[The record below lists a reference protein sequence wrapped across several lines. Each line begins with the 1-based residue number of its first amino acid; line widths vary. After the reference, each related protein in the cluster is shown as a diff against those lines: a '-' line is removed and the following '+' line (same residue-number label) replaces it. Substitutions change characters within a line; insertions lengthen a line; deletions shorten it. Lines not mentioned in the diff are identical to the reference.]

1 MTSTLRDE
9 LRGEAA
15 PVPPFALLL
24 PRGWVSR
31 EPTGEFFAD
40 LMAQVSA
47 VLRAQHRP
55 DLDAQFRTLLGQA
68 SSELLRRDP
77 VRVIYQSGVDP
88 DEMFPLSM
96 VIVRL
101 TDPDGQPLD
110 RRVHELVRRHD
121 AVPLDPEAA
130 ILRWHSD
137 GKLQM
142 QGGVATVRSFN
153 YLVAIPGTERRQA
166 LLISAI
172 LPIAAGEMLDEETIA
187 GARAFVDAIVSTF
200 RWVAE

>member
-9 LRGEAA
+9 LRAGAA

-31 EPTGEFFAD
+31 EPTGEFFAE
-40 LMAQVSA
+40 LLSQVSA
-47 VLRAQHRP
+47 VLRSQHRP
-55 DLDAQFRTLLGQA
+55 DLDAQFRRMLGEA

-77 VRVIYQSGVDP
+77 VRMIYQSGVDP
-88 DEMFPLSM
+88 DEMFPLSI

-101 TDPDGQPLD
+101 TDPDGGPLD
-110 RRVHELVRRHD
+110 RRVRELVRRHD
-121 AVPLDPEAA
+121 AVALDPEAA

-137 GKLQM
+137 GRLQV

-166 LLISAI
+166 LLISAV
-172 LPIAAGEMLDEETIA
+172 LPIAAGEVLNEETIA
-187 GARAFVDAIVSTF
+187 GAQSFVDAIVSTF
-200 RWVAE
+200 HWVTE